1 VRGRLGRLLASPLIL
16 FILLIAV
23 RAWARPGGGSSFS
36 GGSGG
41 GGGGSSS
48 DDDFILELV
57 LVLVQ
62 IAIDY
67 PQVGL
72 PLIGV
77 VILFFVV
84 TRMMESDTGRI
95 LLVVLGVTV
104 LAGLCAWKPHLGIGV
119 VGAVV
124 IGVGIVALI
133 GSTKKKPAEW
143 SSTKKA
149 GPTHSIEA
157 ARTLEAA
164 PVARR
169 TTSSAR
175 RTLESLRKVDPEFSL
190 VVLEDFLD
198 ALYAEVQVARGQQQL
213 GRWSG
218 YLASE
223 ARASLE
229 DASLAAV
236 EDVIVGAMRLCTA
249 DLRNDRVT
257 LDVEYEANRSER
269 KKDGGAHHYYVLERW
284 SFSRKA
290 GARSRPPDKA
300 RVFGCPNCGAA
311 LESIAG
317 GMCTYCKQ
325 NVDTGEKDWLVESVQ
340 ALRKETRGPILTEQ
354 APEAGTDAPTVVDED
369 LTENLSQLMQKDPQ
383 FSQAQLAQRIKLV
396 FETLQVAW
404 STRDWLKAR
413 PFLSDRLWSAQNY
426 WVEAYKR
433 AHLRNVNAET
443 AIERVQLARVGS
455 DKHFD
460 SVTVRLYAH
469 GLDYTVD
476 ESDKLVCGSQSQTR
490 RYSEYWTFIRGAG
503 ARGPAHSEPKCP
515 NCGGELKV
523 TMAGN
528 CEFCKARVT
537 LGEFD
542 WVLSRIEQDEVYG
555 D

>member
-1 VRGRLGRLLASPLIL
+1 VRGRIWRLLASPLIL
-16 FILLIAV
+16 VLLLLAI

-36 GGSGG
+36 GGSS
-41 GGGGSSS
+41 GGSGGRSS
-48 DDDFILELV
+48 DDDFIIDLV
-57 LVLVQ
+57 LLLIQ

-67 PQVGL
+67 PQIGL
-72 PLIGV
+72 PLIGA
-77 VILFFVV
+77 VILFFIV
-84 TRMMESDTGRI
+84 TRMIQSDSGRI
-95 LLVVLGVTV
+95 VLVVIVVCG
-104 LAGLCAWKPHLGIGV
+104 LAGLCVWRPHLGLGV
-119 VGAVV
+119 AGALI
-124 IGVGIVALI
+124 IGVGALALI

-143 SSTKKA
+143 STTKKR
-149 GPTHSIEA
+149 IEV
-157 ARTLEAA
+157 A
-164 PVARR
+164 PQPRR
-169 TTSSAR
+169 STSSAR
-175 RTLESLRKVDPEFSL
+175 RTLEPLRKVDPEFSL

-198 ALYAEVQVARGQQQL
+198 ALYTEVQAARGQQQL
-213 GRWSG
+213 ARWGG
-218 YLASE
+218 YLSAE

-236 EDVIVGAMRLCTA
+236 EDVIVGSMKLCTA
-249 DLRNDRVT
+249 DLSGPLGGDRVS
-257 LDVEYEANRSER
+257 LEVEYEANRTER
-269 KKDGGAHHYYVLERW
+269 RKDGGADHYYVLERW
-284 SFSRKA
+284 SLTRKA
-290 GARSRPPDKA
+290 GARSRAPAQA

-311 LESIAG
+311 LESVSG
-317 GMCTYCKQ
+317 GICTYCKQ
-325 NVDTGEKDWLVESVQ
+325 NVDTGEKDWLVES
-340 ALRKETRGPILTEQ
+340 ARTLRKETRGPILTEQ
-354 APEAGTDAPTVVDED
+354 APEVGTDAPTVVDED
-369 LTENLSQLMQKDPQ
+369 LTENLSQLMRKDPQ
-383 FSQAQLAQRIKLV
+383 FSQDSLAQRIKLV
-396 FETLQVAW
+396 FDALQVAW

-443 AIERVQLARVGS
+443 AIERVQLARVAS

-460 SVTVRLYAH
+460 AVTVRLYAH

-476 ESDKLVCGSQSQTR
+476 DGGKLICGSKSQTR
-490 RYSEYWTFIRGAG
+490 RYSEYWTFIRGAD
-503 ARGPAHSEPKCP
+503 ARGAAHSEAKCP